1 MRNARVESGVSL
13 LLALHSSQTGN
24 EHPTRRSSS
33 LEALSSMTSPH
44 QVTTTPTDAQ
54 KIEAAIRLTQTAY
67 EQATTATS
75 RKELGMTL
83 GLLLHAMSTEYRVE
97 LASAIMNDDAEKV
110 KAMREGFVSLLR
122 GGRWRRP
129 VDMA

>member
-1 MRNARVESGVSL
+1 
-13 LLALHSSQTGN
+13 
-24 EHPTRRSSS
+24 
-33 LEALSSMTSPH
+33 
-44 QVTTTPTDAQ
+44 
-54 KIEAAIRLTQTAY
+54 
-67 EQATTATS
+67 
-75 RKELGMTL
+75 MTL